1 MAFEEVDMTKNHAL
15 DAAYD
20 WLLKRNLSEALTAMQ
35 GYFSSYPGA
44 QDADRL
50 YAIQADFLL
59 MSDYWK
65 RGFKDPQ
72 LPHLYDNL
80 LRRLYVL
87 YADASLSYQIK
98 HSAYLSAINARLS
111 LSSHDWTV
119 QALKEALEEFVAAG
133 AMLALEP
140 EHTQAEKKKELY
152 RHHHQLIVDWFDRL
166 WLSAIWSDGQAS
178 AMEEILLS
186 PTIDTNDQQVLTS
199 AVMLATLNHFDIAKF
214 KVLLSVYRHATET
227 SVRQRALVGWVLAL
241 HDDIFTYLYGEERK
255 LLDEVLEDQ
264 AVCQELV
271 QLQHQIIFCMNAEKD
286 NKTIQQEIMPDLL
299 NNNGF
304 RVTRNG
310 IEEVEDNSLDDILHP
325 DEEERRMEQVEESF
339 QKMQEMQKQGSD
351 IYFGGFS
358 QMKRFSFFQ
367 EISNWFVPF
376 YMDHP
381 GIADVAEK
389 FQKNSFMQSLMK
401 MGPFC
406 HSDKYSFLL
415 AFNQVMN
422 HIPKNLWEM
431 MERGEAGVMEVM
443 KEESRSD
450 AYIRRIYLQDMY
462 RFFRL
467 YPYRC
472 EFSNPFEDYQY
483 LFLAKEVFSR
493 THVEAYFND
502 VAAFLIKQKHMQ
514 EAGMVLDN
522 CGEARCDFR
531 HYMMCGYLSQHH
543 YYAFGQEKDALYCY
557 QKAMELEPENE
568 KAMQGYARSL
578 FDSARYQDALEAY
591 DKLLAIQPEKKSFL
605 LNRAVCLTNTNRY
618 AEALK
623 DLYRLNFEAPDDVN
637 VNRVL
642 AWTLTCDEKY
652 EQAEKIYSQL
662 MTDQARILPDDLLNY
677 GYCLWLGGHV
687 DEAADC
693 FHRYLKE
700 TEQKKTFIIENEL
713 ALLREKGITEPEMQM
728 MLYIL

>member
-1 MAFEEVDMTKNHAL
+1 MTKNHAL
-15 DAAYD
+15 DAVYG
-20 WLLKRNLSEALTAMQ
+20 WLLRRNLSEALTAMES
-35 GYFSSYPGA
+35 YLSSYTGG

-50 YAIQADFLL
+50 YALQADFQL

-72 LPHLYDNL
+72 LPQLYDNL

-87 YADASLSYQIK
+87 YADAAMSYQIK
-98 HSAYLSAINARLS
+98 HSAYLSSVHAHLT
-111 LSSHDWTV
+111 LTSHDWTL
-119 QALKEALEEFVAAG
+119 QALKEALEEFVTASAI
-133 AMLALEP
+133 LALEP
-140 EHTQAEKKKELY
+140 EHTQAEKKKALH
-152 RHHHQLIVDWFDRL
+152 RQHQQLIADWFGRL
-166 WLSAIWSDGQAS
+166 WLSAIWNEGQAS

-199 AVMLATLNHFDIAKF
+199 AIMLATLNHFDIAKF
-214 KVLLSVYRHATET
+214 RVLLSVYRQSTEPA
-227 SVRQRALVGWVLAL
+227 VCQRALVGWVLAL
-241 HDDIFTYLYGEERK
+241 HDDIFLYLYGDERK
-255 LLDEVLEDQ
+255 TLDEVLEDK

-271 QLQHQIIFCMNAEKD
+271 QLQHQIILCINAEKD

-299 NNNGF
+299 KNNGF

-310 IEEVEDNSLDDILHP
+310 IEEVEDHSLDDILHP

-376 YMDHP
+376 YLDHP
-381 GIADVAEK
+381 GIADMAEK
-389 FQKNSFMQSLMK
+389 FQKNAFMQSLMRT
-401 MGPFC
+401 GPFC
-406 HSDKYSFLL
+406 HSDKYSFVL
-415 AFNQVMN
+415 AFNQVIN
-422 HIPKNLWEM
+422 HIPQNLWEM
-431 MERGEAGVMEVM
+431 MERGEATVMEVQN
-443 KEESRSD
+443 EESHSA
-450 AYIRRIYLQDMY
+450 AYIRRTYLQDLY

-467 YPYRC
+467 YPYRS
-472 EFSNPFEDYQY
+472 EFTNPFEDYQY
-483 LFLAKEVFSR
+483 LFLAKKVFSR

-502 VAAFLIKQKHMQ
+502 VAAFLIKQKYMQ

-531 HYMMCGYLSQHH
+531 HYMMCGYLLQHH
-543 YYAFGQEKDALYCY
+543 YHTFAPEKDALYCY
-557 QKAMELEPENE
+557 QKALELEPGHE
-568 KAMQGYARSL
+568 KALQGYARAL
-578 FDSARYQDALEAY
+578 FDQERYEKALSAY
-591 DKLLAIQPEKKSFL
+591 DQLLTIQPEKKHYL
-605 LNRAVCLTNTNRY
+605 LNRAVCQTNTGQY

-623 DLYRLNFEAPDDVN
+623 DLYRLNFESPDDAT

-642 AWTLTCDEKY
+642 AWTLTCGEKY
-652 EQAEKIYSQL
+652 EQAEKIYAQL
-662 MTDQARILPDDLLNY
+662 LAGQTLPEDLLNY

>member
-1 MAFEEVDMTKNHAL
+1 MTKNRAL
-15 DAAYD
+15 DAVYQ
-20 WLLKRNLSEALTAMQ
+20 WLLRRNLGEALLAMES
-35 GYFSSYPGA
+35 YLSSYSGV
-44 QDADRL
+44 QDMDRL
-50 YAIQADFLL
+50 YAIQADFQL

-87 YADASLSYQIK
+87 YADATMSYQIK
-98 HSAYLSAINARLS
+98 HSPYLSSINARQN
-111 LSSHDWTV
+111 LSSRDWTV
-119 QALKEALEEFVAAG
+119 QALKEALEEYVTAS

-140 EHTQAEKKKELY
+140 EHTLAEKKKELH
-152 RHHHQLIVDWFDRL
+152 RQHHQLIVDWFDRL
-166 WLSAIWSDGQAS
+166 WLSAIWSEGQAS

-186 PTIDTNDQQVLTS
+186 PTIDTNDQLVLIS
-199 AVMLATLNHFDIAKF
+199 AIMLATLNHFDIAKF
-214 KVLLSVYRHATET
+214 KVLLSVYRQATET
-227 SVRQRALVGWVLAL
+227 SIRQRALVGWVLAL
-241 HDDIFTYLYGEERK
+241 RDDIFYLYGEERK
-255 LLDEVLEDQ
+255 GLEEILEDKT
-264 AVCQELV
+264 VCQELV
-271 QLQHQIIFCMNAEKD
+271 QLQHQIILCINAEKD

-299 NNNGF
+299 KNNNF

-310 IEEVEDNSLDDILHP
+310 IEEVEDNSLEDILHP

-339 QKMQEMQKQGSD
+339 LKMQEMQKQGSD

-389 FQKNSFMQSLMK
+389 FQKNAFMQSLLK
-401 MGPFC
+401 TGPFC
-406 HSDKYSFLL
+406 HSDKYSFIL
-415 AFNQVMN
+415 AFNQVLN

-431 MERGEAGVMEVM
+431 MERGEAVMTEVM
-443 KEESRSD
+443 QEESQSA
-450 AYIRRIYLQDMY
+450 AYIRRTYLQDLY

-467 YPYRC
+467 YPYRS
-472 EFSNPFEDYQY
+472 EFSNPFEDFQY
-483 LFLAKEVFSR
+483 LFLAKKVFSR

-502 VAAFLIKQKHMQ
+502 VAAFLIKQKYMQ
-514 EAGMVLDN
+514 EAGKVLDN

-531 HYMMCGYLSQHH
+531 HYMMCGYLLQHH
-543 YYAFGQEKDALYCY
+543 YYAFAPEKDALYCY
-557 QKAMELEPENE
+557 QKALELEPENE
-568 KAMQGYARSL
+568 KALQGYARAL
-578 FDSARYQDALEAY
+578 FDLGRYQEALSAY
-591 DKLLAIQPEKKSFL
+591 DQLLTIQPEKKHYL
-605 LNRAVCLTNTNRY
+605 LNRAVCLTNTSRY

-623 DLYRLNFEAPDDVN
+623 DLYRLNFESPDDVT

-652 EQAEKIYSQL
+652 EQAEKIYAQL
-662 MTDQARILPDDLLNY
+662 LTDQTLPDDLLNY

-687 DEAADC
+687 DDAADC

-713 ALLREKGITEPEMQM
+713 ELLREKGITEPEMQM

>member
-1 MAFEEVDMTKNHAL
+1 MTKNSAL
-15 DAAYD
+15 DAVYD
-20 WLLKRNLSEALTAMQ
+20 RLLKRNLSEALMAME
-35 GYFSSYPGA
+35 GYYATYSGP

-50 YAIQADFLL
+50 YAIQADFQL

-87 YADASLSYQIK
+87 YADAAMSYRIK
-98 HSAYLSAINARLS
+98 HSPYLSSVNARLS
-111 LSSHDWTV
+111 LSSRDWTV
-119 QALKEALEEFVAAG
+119 QALKETLEEYVTAS

-140 EHTQAEKKKELY
+140 EHTQAEKKKAL
-152 RHHHQLIVDWFDRL
+152 HLKHHQLIVDWFDRL
-166 WLSAIWSDGQAS
+166 WLSAIWSEGQAS

-186 PTIDTNDQQVLTS
+186 PTIDSNDQQVLIS
-199 AVMLATLNHFDIAKF
+199 AIMLATLNHFDIAKF
-214 KVLLSVYRHATET
+214 KVLLSVYRQATET

-241 HDDIFTYLYGEERK
+241 HDDVFLYLYGEERK
-255 LLDEVLEDQ
+255 LLDEILEDK

-271 QLQHQIIFCMNAEKD
+271 QLQQQIILCINAERD

-299 NNNGF
+299 KNNGF

-310 IEEVEDNSLDDILHP
+310 IEEVEDHSLDDILHP
-325 DEEERRMEQVEESF
+325 DEEERRIEQVEESF
-339 QKMQEMQKQGSD
+339 LKMQEMQKQGSD

-381 GIADVAEK
+381 GIAEVAEK
-389 FQKNSFMQSLMK
+389 FQKNAFLQSLLK
-401 MGPFC
+401 TGPFC
-406 HSDKYSFLL
+406 HSDKYSFVL
-415 AFNQVMN
+415 AFNQVLN

-431 MERGEAGVMEVM
+431 MERGEATVTEVM
-443 KEESRSD
+443 KEESQSA
-450 AYIRRIYLQDMY
+450 AYIRRIYLQDLY

-467 YPYRC
+467 YPYRS
-472 EFSNPFEDYQY
+472 EFSNPFEDSQY
-483 LFLAKEVFSR
+483 LFLGKKIFSK

-502 VAAFLIKQKHMQ
+502 VAAFLIKQKRLH
-514 EAGMVLDN
+514 EAGVLLDN

-543 YYAFGQEKDALYCY
+543 YYAFAPGKDALYCY
-557 QKAMELEPENE
+557 QKALELEPGNE
-568 KAMQGYARSL
+568 KARQGYARAL
-578 FDSARYQDALEAY
+578 FDLGRYQEALEAY
-591 DKLLAIQPEKKSFL
+591 DQLLTIQPEKKHYL
-605 LNRAVCLTNTNRY
+605 LNRAVCLTNTGRY

-623 DLYRLNFEAPDDVN
+623 DLYRLNFESPDDIT

-652 EQAEKIYSQL
+652 EQAEKIYTQL
-662 MTDQARILPDDLLNY
+662 MTGQILSDDLLNY
-677 GYCLWLGGHV
+677 GYCLWFQGHV

-713 ALLREKGITEPEMQM
+713 NLLREKGITEPEMQM

>member
-1 MAFEEVDMTKNHAL
+1 MTENRAL
-15 DAAYD
+15 DTVYD
-20 WLLKRNLSEALTAMQ
+20 WLLKRNLSEAMTAME
-35 GYFSSYPGA
+35 GYLSSYSGPN
-44 QDADRL
+44 DIDRL
-50 YAIQADFLL
+50 YAIKADFQL

-72 LPHLYDNL
+72 LPHLYENL

-87 YADASLSYQIK
+87 YADTAMGYQIK
-98 HSAYLSAINARLS
+98 HSAYLSTINARLS
-111 LSSHDWTV
+111 LASRDWSV
-119 QALKEALEEFVAAG
+119 PALKEALEEYVAAS

-140 EHTQAEKKKELY
+140 EHTQTEKKKELH
-152 RHHHQLIVDWFDRL
+152 RKHQQLIADWFDRL
-166 WLSAIWSDGQAS
+166 WLSAIWSEGQAS

-186 PTIDTNDQQVLTS
+186 PTIEINDQQVLTS
-199 AVMLATLNHFDIAKF
+199 AIMLAMLNHFDIAKF
-214 KVLLSVYRHATET
+214 KVLLSVYRKATDMA
-227 SVRQRALVGWVLAL
+227 VRQRALVGWVLSS
-241 HDDIFTYLYGEERK
+241 HDNILYAIYGEERK
-255 LLDEVLEDQ
+255 ALDEVLEDK

-271 QLQHQIIFCMNAEKD
+271 QLQQQITLCINAEKD
-286 NKTIQQEIMPDLL
+286 NQTIQREIMPDLL
-299 NNNGF
+299 KNSDF

-310 IEEVEDNSLDDILHP
+310 IEEIEDHSLDDILHP

-339 QKMQEMQKQGSD
+339 QRMQEMQKQGSD

-367 EISNWFVPF
+367 EISNWFMPF
-376 YMDHP
+376 YIDHP

-389 FQKNSFMQSLMK
+389 FQKNAFLQSLMK
-401 MGPFC
+401 AGPFC
-406 HSDKYSFLL
+406 HSDKYSFVL

-431 MERGEAGVMEVM
+431 MERGEASVAEVM
-443 KEESRSD
+443 QEESRSA
-450 AYIRRIYLQDMY
+450 AYIRRTYLQDLY

-467 YPYRC
+467 YPYRS
-472 EFSNPFEDYQY
+472 EFCNPFESHQY
-483 LFLAKEVFSR
+483 LFLAKKVFSR

-502 VAAFLIKQKHMQ
+502 VAAFLIKQKRMK
-514 EAGMVLDN
+514 EAGMLLDN

-531 HYMMCGYLSQHH
+531 HYMMCGYLGQHR
-543 YYAFGQEKDALYCY
+543 YFDFGPEKDALYCY
-557 QKAMELEPENE
+557 QKALELEPEHE
-568 KAMQGYARSL
+568 KAQQGYARAL
-578 FDSARYQDALEAY
+578 FDMERYQEALEAY
-591 DKLLAIQPEKKSFL
+591 DKLLTKSPDKKNYL
-605 LNRAVCLTNTNRY
+605 LNRAVCLTNIGRY
-618 AEALK
+618 ADALK
-623 DLYRLNFEAPDDVN
+623 DLYRLNFESADDIN

-652 EQAEKIYSQL
+652 EQAEKIYTQLLTSQTL
-662 MTDQARILPDDLLNY
+662 TEDLLNY

-700 TEQKKTFIIENEL
+700 TEQEKTFIIENEL
-713 ALLREKGITEPEMQM
+713 AMLREKGITEPEMQM

>member
-1 MAFEEVDMTKNHAL
+1 MAFQAVGMTGNHAL
-15 DAAYD
+15 DTVYN
-20 WLLKRNLSEALTAMQ
+20 WLLKRNLSEALTAMES
-35 GYFSSYPGA
+35 YLSSYSGA
-44 QDADRL
+44 RDADRL
-50 YAIQADFLL
+50 YAIKADFQL
-59 MSDYWK
+59 MADYWK

-72 LPHLYDNL
+72 LSSLYDSL

-87 YADASLSYQIK
+87 YADVALNDHIK
-98 HSAYLSAINARLS
+98 HSPYLSSINARLS
-111 LSSHDWTV
+111 LASHDWTIPV
-119 QALKEALEEFVAAG
+119 LKEALEEYVGAG

-140 EHTQAEKKKELY
+140 EHTQAEKKKELH
-152 RHHHQLIVDWFDRL
+152 RRHHQLMADWFDHL
-166 WLSAIWSDGQAS
+166 WLSAIWSEGQAA

-186 PTIDTNDQQVLTS
+186 PTIDTNDQQVLTN
-199 AVMLATLNHFDIAKF
+199 AIMLATLNHFDIAKF
-214 KVLLSVYRHATET
+214 KVLLSVYRRSTET

-241 HDDIFTYLYGEERK
+241 QDDIFLYLYGEERK
-255 LLDEVLEDQ
+255 GLDEVLEDK
-264 AVCQELV
+264 AVCQELI
-271 QLQHQIIFCMNAEKD
+271 QLQHQIILCINAEKD
-286 NKTIQQEIMPDLL
+286 NQTIQREIMPDLL
-299 NNNGF
+299 KNNGF

-310 IEEVEDNSLDDILHP
+310 IEEVEDHSLDDILHP

-339 QKMQEMQKQGSD
+339 LRMQEMQKQGSD

-367 EISNWFVPF
+367 EIINWFVPF

-381 GIADVAEK
+381 GIADVSEK
-389 FQKNSFMQSLMK
+389 FQKNSFMKSLMN

-406 HSDKYSFLL
+406 HSDKYSFVL

-431 MERGEAGVMEVM
+431 MERGEANVNEVM
-443 KEESRSD
+443 REESSSA
-450 AYIRRIYLQDMY
+450 AYIRRTYLQDLY

-467 YPYRC
+467 YSYRS
-472 EFSNPFEDYQY
+472 EFCNPFEDHQY
-483 LFLAKEVFSR
+483 LFLAKKVFSR

-502 VAAFLIKQKHMQ
+502 VAAFLIKQKYMQ

-522 CGEARCDFR
+522 CGEARYDFR
-531 HYMMCGYLSQHH
+531 YYMMCGYLSQHH
-543 YYAFGQEKDALYCY
+543 HYVFGEGKDAFHCY
-557 QKAMELEPENE
+557 GKALELEPDHE
-568 KAMQGYARSL
+568 KALQGYARSL
-578 FDSARYQDALEAY
+578 FDQERYQEALEAY
-591 DKLLAIQPEKKSFL
+591 DRLLTKMPEKKNYL
-605 LNRAVCLTNTNRY
+605 LNRAVCLTNVGRY
-618 AEALK
+618 ADALK
-623 DLYRLNFEAPDDVN
+623 DLYRLNFESPDDTN

-662 MTDQARILPDDLLNY
+662 ITDQSLPEDLLNY

-713 ALLREKGITEPEMQM
+713 ELLREKGITEPEMQM